1 MIKNKLLAVILFAV
15 ISVNATGQ
23 DIVFPDLQGF
33 KKLTNYPVYLPENL
47 WDFINGAADGFLA
60 LGFRDLHVAEYKK
73 GKNVIKLEIY
83 RHQDHTMAFGIY
95 ASERSPSFS
104 FTNLGAQGYSV
115 DGATNFFKGNHY
127 VKIRTYSEKPK
138 VLQAAGNLAQR
149 VANMLPGETT
159 MPALLSRFPTEGKMI
174 NEETYIHDNVLGH
187 QFLSSAF
194 QARYK
199 AGNDVFGIYLIR
211 KDNPDEI
218 IKMAKAYLSA
228 AGMESFLEDE
238 NRFVFTDGYN
248 GTIFL
253 SWKENVMVIISG
265 LAKDQADLAYK
276 YTTEILK

>member
-1 MIKNKLLAVILFAV
+1 MMKNKFLAGILFAV
-15 ISVNATGQ
+15 ISITATGQ
-23 DIVFPDLQGF
+23 DISFPDLQGF
-33 KKLTNYPVYLPENL
+33 KKLTNYPVYLPDNL

-83 RHQDHTMAFGIY
+83 RHQNHTMAFGIY
-95 ASERSPSFS
+95 ASERSPSFT
-104 FTNLGAQGYSV
+104 FTNLGAQGYTV

-127 VKIRTYSEKPK
+127 VKIRTYSDKPK
-138 VLQAAGNLAQR
+138 VLQSAGSLAQR

-159 MPALLSRFPTEGKMI
+159 MPALLLKFPSDGKML
-174 NEETYIHDNVLGH
+174 NEETYVHDNVLGH

-194 QARYK
+194 HARYEVGSD
-199 AGNDVFGIYLIR
+199 AFSIYLIQ
-211 KDNPDEI
+211 KEKAGEI
-218 IKMAKAYLSA
+218 LEMAKTYLSD
-228 AGMESFLEDE
+228 AGLESFLEDE

-253 SWKENVMVIISG
+253 AWKDNVMVIISG

-276 YTTEILK
+276 YTSEILK